1 MQSTWNSSLGYT
13 NQLSS
18 KLNLTWK
25 NNKQNSGYK
34 FVHVGTHIRLADFLN
49 LIFNN
54 EIIFI
59 EIYWG

>member
-25 NNKQNSGYK
+25 NNIQNSGYNI
-34 FVHVGTHIRLADFLN
+34 HVGTHIKLADILN